1 VGERDRPD
9 LSPYRAVADV
19 AREPERPRRYVPL
32 TRRQEQL
39 RRWARAL
46 PVAGF
51 FALALKVERPW
62 LVAVSVAWGI
72 GILIVDRLHARSL
85 NGRLQALAR
94 TLARGGD
101 PFVAARS
108 LEAVISDARAYPAFH
123 SVALLF
129 LGIAR
134 ARGGDADG
142 ALDLFYV
149 VHGAGWLDERPVWLA
164 WLLPWLATI
173 HAARGELDRAESWA
187 ADARTRLPPHKQ
199 HALVACEVLIALR
212 RGRPDEA
219 IAKID
224 GHRAARPAEASGE
237 VRSQFAVLRAFACD
251 QAGRPLPEEDVRA
264 LVAARLESPG
274 QALPLEK
281 WWTEF
286 AAFVDIHA
294 GSVRSP

>member
-9 LSPYRAVADV
+9 LSPYRAVGDV
-19 AREPERPRRYVPL
+19 GREPERPRRYVPL
-32 TRRQEQL
+32 SRAQEQL
-39 RRWARAL
+39 RRWVRML

-51 FALALKVERPW
+51 FALALVVERPW

-72 GILIVDRLHARSL
+72 GVLIVDRLHARSL
-85 NGRLQALAR
+85 NGRLQAFAR

-108 LEAVISDARAYPAFH
+108 LEAVVSDARAYPAFH

-134 ARGGDADG
+134 AQGGDADG
-142 ALDLFYV
+142 ALDLLYV
-149 VHGAGWLDERPVWLA
+149 VHRGGWLDERPVWLA

-173 HAARGELDRAESWA
+173 HAARGELDRAESWV
-187 ADARTRLPPHKQ
+187 ADARARLPEHKLDT
-199 HALVACEVLIALR
+199 LVACETLIAAR
-212 RGRPDEA
+212 RGRFDEA

-224 GHRAARPAEASGE
+224 GYRAAHPAAK
-237 VRSQFAVLRAFACD
+237 RFALLRAFACE
-251 QAGRPLPEEDVRA
+251 QAGRPLPEEEVRT

-274 QALPLEK
+274 QGLPLEK

-286 AAFVDIHA
+286 ATFVDKHA
-294 GSVRSP
+294 PPG

>member
-19 AREPERPRRYVPL
+19 AREPERPPRYVPL
-32 TRRQEQL
+32 SQTQVQV
-39 RRWARAL
+39 RRWVRRL

-51 FALALKVERPW
+51 FALALVVERPW
-62 LVAVSVAWGI
+62 LVGVSVAWGI

-85 NGRLQALAR
+85 NARLQALAR
-94 TLARGGD
+94 TLRRGGD

-108 LEAVISDARAYPAFH
+108 LEAVVSDARPYPGFH

-134 ARGGDADG
+134 ARGGDAEG
-142 ALDLFYV
+142 ALDLLNA
-149 VHGAGWLDERPVWLA
+149 VHRAGWLEGRRVWLA

-173 HAARGELDRAESWA
+173 HAARGDLERAESWLA
-187 ADARTRLPPHKQ
+187 YACSRLRPEHRRYS
-199 HALVACEVLIALR
+199 LVPCEAIIALR

-224 GHRAARPAEASGE
+224 GYRAAHPTETSGD
-237 VRSQFAVLRAFACD
+237 VRSQAALLRAFACE
-251 QAGRPLPEEDVRA
+251 QAGRPLPAEDVRA
-264 LVAARLESPG
+264 LVAARAESAG
-274 QALPLEK
+274 QGLPLEK

-286 AAFVDIHA
+286 ATFVSKHA
-294 GSVRSP
+294 PGE